1 MRIIPAIALFL
12 VAACSTTS
20 VKDSWRDP
28 AFTGPPVK
36 KVMVFGVSKSDA
48 NRRIFEDGF
57 SNAMKAAGVDA
68 LPAYPSLPESGA
80 IANDRIMGAVKQAG
94 VDAILVTQVLRVKRN
109 VDVMPGYAG
118 PAFYGRGF
126 RGYYG
131 AAYVSAPDVNVY
143 DVLTIESTLFN
154 VATDKP
160 LWSGT
165 TELNEPKSVAT
176 ATDELSKVLIAKMKA
191 DGVI

>member
-1 MRIIPAIALFL
+1 MIPAIAVFL
-12 VAACSTTS
+12 LAACSTTQ
-20 VKDSWRDP
+20 VKDSWKDP

-36 KVMVFGVSKSDA
+36 KVMVIGVSKSDA

-57 SNAMKAAGVDA
+57 SRAMQAAGVNA
-68 LPAYPSLPESGA
+68 VPAYPSLPESGA
-80 IANDRIMGAVKQAG
+80 ISNERIMAAVRQAG
-94 VDAILVTQVLRVKRN
+94 VDAVLVTQVLRVKRN

-118 PAFYGRGF
+118 PGFYGRGF

-131 AAYVSAPDVNVY
+131 GAWAATPDVNVY
-143 DVLTIESTLFN
+143 DVMTIESTLWN
-154 VATDKP
+154 ISTDKP

-165 TELNEPKSVAT
+165 TEMDEPKSVAA
-176 ATDELSKVLIAKMKA
+176 ATDELAKVLVTKMKG